1 MRGWA
6 YAGRN
11 AGVASLEAC
20 STMSESVA
28 PQLKRALAA
37 LEKMQARLEA
47 AERTRSEPI
56 AVVGLGCRFPGA
68 ESPEEFW
75 ALLRD
80 GRDAT
85 AAPPTGRDPRLGKG
99 GYLGEIEGFDHEFFH
114 VTPREASAMDP
125 QQRLLLEVAWEALED
140 ACVPPTSLFQ
150 SNTGVYVGACS
161 FDFALWRARRMAD
174 TDTDAYFATGAALSV
189 NAGRLSYFLGLT
201 GPAMTVDTAC
211 SSSLVAVHQACAA
224 LRAGECDVALAGGVS
239 LLLAPEYSVN
249 FEKAGMLAADG
260 RCKTFDANADGFAR
274 AEGCGLV
281 VLKRLGQAL
290 ADGDRVRAV
299 IAGSAVNQDGASGG
313 LTVPSGP
320 SQQAVIRKALAAARL
335 APEQIDFV
343 EAHGTGTSLG
353 DPIEVEAINDVFA
366 GRERSL
372 VVGSVKTNIGH
383 CEAAAG
389 IAGLIKTI
397 LAMEAGIVPRHLNLA
412 RTNPQLDV
420 ERLPIEIPREVMA
433 WPAIPGAPRRAGVSA
448 FGFSG
453 TNAHVIVEQA
463 PAASVAGGA
472 ERVFVISAASGK
484 ALRALAGRWAE
495 WLSQNGAIPVGEI
508 CASALHGRA
517 RLTRQLVVR
526 AESVGG
532 LERKLRDFV
541 ETGAADDGGPVPE
554 AAPGPWRRFPMPLYP
569 FQRRRHWLD
578 APAAEPARAR
588 GDVRSWLASELA
600 AIIGETEAA
609 EIDPRRGFA
618 DLGLD
623 SLMAAQLAE
632 AIERTLGVDVAVMTV
647 FNYPSLEDLAAH
659 LEGELAKGAY
669 AGR

>member
-1 MRGWA
+1 
-6 YAGRN
+6 
-11 AGVASLEAC
+11 
-20 STMSESVA
+20 MSESAA
-28 PQLKRALAA
+28 PQLKRALMA

-47 AERTRSEPI
+47 AERTRPEPI

-85 AAPPTGRDPRLGKG
+85 AEPPEGRDPRLGKG
-99 GYLGEIEGFDHEFFH
+99 GYLGQIEGFDDDFFH
-114 VTPREASAMDP
+114 VTPREAAAMDP

-140 ACVPPTSLFQ
+140 ACIPATGLFQ

-161 FDFALWRARRMAD
+161 FDFALWRARRMAE

-224 LRAGECDVALAGGVS
+224 LRAGECDLALAGGVS

-281 VLKRLGQAL
+281 ALKRLGQAL
-290 ADGDRVRAV
+290 ADGDWVRAV

-335 APEQIDFV
+335 AAEQIDYV

-366 GRERSL
+366 GRERPL

-397 LAMEAGIVPRHLNLA
+397 LSMEAGVVPRHLHLA

-420 ERLPIEIPREVMA
+420 ERLPIEIPRETMA
-433 WPAIPGAPRRAGVSA
+433 WPAIAGAPRRAGVSA

-463 PAASVAGGA
+463 PAARVGESA
-472 ERVFVISAASGK
+472 EDVFVISAASGK
-484 ALRALAGRWAE
+484 ALRALAERWVE
-495 WLSQNGAIPVGEI
+495 WLAQHGDLSLGEI
-508 CASALHGRA
+508 CAAALHGRTRLA
-517 RLTRQLVVR
+517 RKVAVR
-526 AESVGG
+526 AESVAG
-532 LERKLRDFV
+532 LAAKLRAFA
-541 ETGAADDGGPVPE
+541 ETGTAADDGGPVPE
-554 AAPGPWRRFPMPLYP
+554 TAAGPWRRLSMPLYP

-578 APAAEPARAR
+578 APAAEPAQAR
-588 GDVRSWLASELA
+588 GDLRSWLANELA
-600 AIIGETEAA
+600 AIIGETDAA

-659 LEGELAKGAY
+659 LEDALARGAY